1 MKFSKKSWKNF
12 INESNLPEPMQ
23 PEQDFST
30 YERDDMDTDHK
41 MVMLLEEILTQIKIL
56 NHHMTPAKGLG
67 ASGVEKATTALTV
80 AEEKEDRPYAKDLC
94 FQLKQ
99 KLSAEKDKNKMKQI
113 KAEMER
119 KGCSQV
125 G

>member
-1 MKFSKKSWKNF
+1 MKFSKKTWKNF
-12 INESNLPEPMQ
+12 INESNLPEPMDLEAEYSPYQ
-23 PEQDFST
+23 K
-30 YERDDMDTDHK
+30 DDMDTDHK
-41 MVMLLEEILTQIKIL
+41 MVMLLEEILTQLKIL
-56 NHHMTPAKGLG
+56 NHHSTPAKDLG
-67 ASGVEKATTALTV
+67 TSGVEKAAASLRV
-80 AEEKEDRPYAKDLC
+80 AEEKESRPYAKDLC

-99 KLSAEKDKNKMKQI
+99 KLSAEKDKDKMKQI

>member
-1 MKFSKKSWKNF
+1 MKFSKKTWKNF
-12 INESNLPEPMQ
+12 LNESALPEFEA
-23 PEQDFST
+23 EQDFSP
-30 YERDDMDTDHK
+30 YEKDDMGTDHR
-41 MVMLLEEILTQIKIL
+41 MVMLLEEILTQLKIL
-56 NHHMTPAKGLG
+56 NHHTTPAKSLG
-67 ASGVEKATTALTV
+67 ASGVEKAATALRV

-99 KLSAEKDKNKMKQI
+99 KLSAEKDKDKMKQI